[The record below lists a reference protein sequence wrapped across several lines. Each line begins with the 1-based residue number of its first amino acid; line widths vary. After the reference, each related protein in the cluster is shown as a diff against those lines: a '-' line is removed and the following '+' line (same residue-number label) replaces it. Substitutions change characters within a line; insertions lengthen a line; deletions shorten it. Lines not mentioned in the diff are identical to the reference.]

1 MLGSCGFE
9 AFVMRDI
16 HRVDEDVSHIGL
28 SSLLDVVPC
37 LGEVGTRRI
46 RFRHAGQRPHLGERI
61 ARDLHRRLRHRPFA
75 AASRSTKS
83 VLSGKSKPL
92 SANRPSLSIGACDE

>member
-1 MLGSCGFE
+1 MRRQPMLGPCGFE

-16 HRVDEDVSHIGL
+16 HRVDEDVAHIGL
-28 SSLLDVVPC
+28 SALLDVVPC

-61 ARDLHRRLRHRPFA
+61 ARDLH
-75 AASRSTKS
+75 
-83 VLSGKSKPL
+83 V
-92 SANRPSLSIGACDE
+92 

>member
-1 MLGSCGFE
+1 MRRQPMLGPCGFE

-37 LGEVGTRRI
+37 LGEVGIRRI

-61 ARDLHRRLRHRPFA
+61 ATFTVASGSSPFA
-75 AASRSTKS
+75 AAGRST
-83 VLSGKSKPL
+83 
-92 SANRPSLSIGACDE
+92 

>member
-1 MLGSCGFE
+1 MRRQPMLGPCGFE

-16 HRVDEDVSHIGL
+16 HRVDEDVPHVGL
-28 SSLLDVVPC
+28 PSLLDVVPC
-37 LGEVGTRRI
+37 LGEVGIRRI

-61 ARDLHRRLRHRPFA
+61 ARDLHPFA
-75 AASRSTKS
+75 AAGRSTKS

-92 SANRPSLSIGACDE
+92 SANRPSLSIGACNE